1 MALDHPDPEGH
12 LTDLTISELR
22 DQRDSLQRRLDNW
35 SESGDYWD
43 GLKLADQQQVRFLDR
58 ILEPWGE
65 GPIAEDGN

>member
-12 LTDLTISELR
+12 LTDLTISALR
-22 DQRDSLQRRLDNW
+22 DLRDTVLKDLSTSVQGEW
-35 SESGDYWD
+35 GDGWD
-43 GLKLADQQQVRFLDR
+43 DALKYYLPVLNN